1 MPFNPPQ
8 IEKRPTEAQIR
19 DCAEQLR
26 SKGKSN
32 YGESVQKYAQL
43 RLADLAP
50 LLADWQNE
58 AYAAA
63 LNQPTLPKIAAAI
76 QLKLSPAQ
84 CEKMF
89 TVLQQF
95 TEQGN
100 TTAALYLAYLY
111 SQGIHTE
118 SSLQKTAHYLR
129 FAAGKKDWRAN
140 HLWAELLVAAPLA
153 ARDLIGNEIQAA
165 AEKWHAEMP
174 KTDPKRIEQA
184 LRRFYDTPAAMKYAA
199 KAKLI
204 AAQEQGSPIA
214 EQRIKGLTTLGALPH
229 TDPAPQ
235 YRQIKHWL
243 DVQLL
248 RGGNTET
255 VEDDILI
262 MPENVPFLPQ
272 AEDDGIF
279 AEQWR
284 KLALYTGI
292 ALVALLVFTV
302 LIKLFV

>member
-84 CEKMF
+84 CEKLF
-89 TVLQQF
+89 AALHQI
-95 TEQGN
+95 TEKGN

-153 ARDLIGNEIQAA
+153 ARDLIGNEIQAD

-204 AAQEQGSPIA
+204 SAQEQGSPIA

>member
-1 MPFNPPQ
+1 MQFNQPQ
-8 IEKRPTEAQIR
+8 LEKRPSEIQIR

-26 SKGKSN
+26 SQGRSN
-32 YGESVQKYAQL
+32 YGDSVKKYAQL
-43 RLADLAP
+43 RLADLVP
-50 LLADWQNE
+50 LLEDWQNE
-58 AYAAA
+58 TYAAA
-63 LNQPTLPKIAAAI
+63 LKQTTLPKIAAAI
-76 QLKLSPAQ
+76 NAKLSPAQ
-84 CEKMF
+84 CEKLLA
-89 TVLQQF
+89 VLQQF
-95 TEQGN
+95 SEQGN
-100 TTAALYLAYLY
+100 TTAMLYLAYLY

-118 SSLQKTAHYLR
+118 SSLRKTAHYLQL
-129 FAAGKKDWRAN
+129 AASKKDWRAN
-140 HLWAELLVAAPLA
+140 HLWAELLVVAPLA
-153 ARDLIGNEIQAA
+153 ARDLIGDEIQADV
-165 AEKWHAEMP
+165 EKWHAEMP
-174 KTDPKRIEQA
+174 KIDPKRIEQA
-184 LRRFYDTPAAMKYAA
+184 LRRFYDNPAAMKYAA
-199 KAKLI
+199 KAKLV

>member
-1 MPFNPPQ
+1 M
-8 IEKRPTEAQIR
+8 TAQ
-19 DCAEQLR
+19 
-26 SKGKSN
+26 
-32 YGESVQKYAQL
+32 
-43 RLADLAP
+43 
-50 LLADWQNE
+50 
-58 AYAAA
+58 
-63 LNQPTLPKIAAAI
+63 QP
-76 QLKLSPAQ
+76 
-84 CEKMF
+84 E
-89 TVLQQF
+89 
-95 TEQGN
+95 
-100 TTAALYLAYLY
+100 
-111 SQGIHTE
+111 
-118 SSLQKTAHYLR
+118 
-129 FAAGKKDWRAN
+129 
-140 HLWAELLVAAPLA
+140 
-153 ARDLIGNEIQAA
+153 NEIQAD

-204 AAQEQGSPIA
+204 SAQEQGSPIA

>member
-1 MPFNPPQ
+1 MPFNPLQ

-63 LNQPTLPKIAAAI
+63 LNQPTLPKIAAAV
-76 QLKLSPAQ
+76 QAKLSPAQ
-84 CEKMF
+84 CEKLF
-89 TVLQQF
+89 AALHQITK
-95 TEQGN
+95 QGN

-118 SSLQKTAHYLR
+118 SSLQKTAHYSR

-153 ARDLIGNEIQAA
+153 ARDLIGNEIQAD

>member
-1 MPFNPPQ
+1 
-8 IEKRPTEAQIR
+8 
-19 DCAEQLR
+19 
-26 SKGKSN
+26 
-32 YGESVQKYAQL
+32 
-43 RLADLAP
+43 
-50 LLADWQNE
+50 
-58 AYAAA
+58 
-63 LNQPTLPKIAAAI
+63 
-76 QLKLSPAQ
+76 
-84 CEKMF
+84 
-89 TVLQQF
+89 
-95 TEQGN
+95 
-100 TTAALYLAYLY
+100 
-111 SQGIHTE
+111 
-118 SSLQKTAHYLR
+118 
-129 FAAGKKDWRAN
+129 
-140 HLWAELLVAAPLA
+140 
-153 ARDLIGNEIQAA
+153 
-165 AEKWHAEMP
+165 MP

-204 AAQEQGSPIA
+204 SAQEQGSPIA

-235 YRQIKHWL
+235 YRQITHWL

-292 ALVALLVFTV
+292 ALVALLVFTL
-302 LIKLFV
+302 LIKLLI